1 MSSKG
6 QRKDGACGLALMQAK
21 AIGRFLVHGL
31 CSSRQSL
38 VGCVLRTEFA
48 FSSFPE
54 DWDL

>member
-6 QRKDGACGLALMQAK
+6 QRKDGVCGLALMQAE
-21 AIGRFLVHGL
+21 AMGRFLVHGL

-38 VGCVLRTEFA
+38 VRCVLRTEFA